1 MRTKFR
7 KMFWAL
13 AFCLSGL
20 VTLVIVLL
28 ANAQD
33 DQSEVKKA
41 LVLQPNGIP
50 GGTLF
55 GHSGQ
60 AGVIHISVEEGQT
73 TLRFSLTGLTPNA
86 VHGVWLLLDSGANPC
101 GGTGQPTCL
110 APFISC
116 NGPQCTALNP
126 GTGTN
131 GDKINVFSFSP
142 ATADDA
148 GFKAGMGLDPNGFM
162 TDAGGN
168 AEFKIRLNYDIF
180 QPAVTPTVL
189 RPGDSQTL
197 ALTFDS
203 PTMGTKCV
211 ATPGASY
218 TSRIDSAY
226 ARVYNA
232 ATVASFPS
240 ISPSYQL
247 LDGAGK
253 PRLLRAGVG
262 GFQIIEHFDR
272 LTHGHLP
279 GFHVANPMASSC
291 GDFDNRLT
299 GNLADAVADDKNE
312 D

>member
-1 MRTKFR
+1 MEDSCGIALSCRSRESRRSRAIFKSPRGGTMRTKFR

-86 VHGVWLLLDSGANPC
+86 VHRVWLLLDSGANPC
-101 GGTGQPTCL
+101 GGTDQPTYL
-110 APFISC
+110 PPFLSC

-142 ATADDA
+142 AAADEA
-148 GFKAGMGLDPNGFM
+148 GFKAGMGVDAHGFF
-162 TDAGGN
+162 TDIRGN
-168 AEFKIRLNYDIF
+168 SGLSSPRNY
-180 QPAVTPTVL
+180 
-189 RPGDSQTL
+189 
-197 ALTFDS
+197 
-203 PTMGTKCV
+203 
-211 ATPGASY
+211 
-218 TSRIDSAY
+218 
-226 ARVYNA
+226 
-232 ATVASFPS
+232 
-240 ISPSYQL
+240 
-247 LDGAGK
+247 
-253 PRLLRAGVG
+253 
-262 GFQIIEHFDR
+262 
-272 LTHGHLP
+272 
-279 GFHVANPMASSC
+279 
-291 GDFDNRLT
+291 
-299 GNLADAVADDKNE
+299 
-312 D
+312 